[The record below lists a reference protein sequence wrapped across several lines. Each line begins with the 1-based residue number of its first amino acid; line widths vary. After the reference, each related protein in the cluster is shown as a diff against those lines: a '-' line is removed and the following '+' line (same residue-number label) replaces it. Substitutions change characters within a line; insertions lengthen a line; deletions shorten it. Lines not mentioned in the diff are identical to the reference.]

1 MVRHVFLV
9 FLLLP
14 SGVTAQE
21 SPSKVC
27 AGAKT
32 TVDMERCTSRVLEE
46 AKSDLS
52 RYLQE
57 ARRVATNRALLDSA
71 QAAWEHYRDLT
82 CRAAG
87 RQHAGGTQE
96 PVDILN
102 CLGALTRRR
111 IRELYDHYLRGTN
124 TRVPQPN
131 Q

>member
-52 RYLQE
+52 RYLHE
-57 ARRVATNRALLDSA
+57 ARRVTTNRALLDSA
-71 QAAWEHYRDLT
+71 QAAWERYRDLT

-87 RQHAGGTQE
+87 RQH
-96 PVDILN
+96 VDILN
-102 CLGALTRRR
+102 CLSALTRRR
-111 IRELYDHYLRGTN
+111 VRELYDHYLTGTK
-124 TRVPQPN
+124 TGVPP
-131 Q
+131 

>member
-27 AGAKT
+27 AGA
-32 TVDMERCTSRVLEE
+32 
-46 AKSDLS
+46 
-52 RYLQE
+52 
-57 ARRVATNRALLDSA
+57 N
-71 QAAWEHYRDLT
+71 
-82 CRAAG
+82 AG